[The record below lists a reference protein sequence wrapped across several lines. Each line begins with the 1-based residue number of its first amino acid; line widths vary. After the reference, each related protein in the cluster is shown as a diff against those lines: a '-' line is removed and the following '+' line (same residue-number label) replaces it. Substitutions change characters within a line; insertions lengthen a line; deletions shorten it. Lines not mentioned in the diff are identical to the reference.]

1 MKKIFIPAYST
12 KSPDKAIKKSLRLI
26 CDYRSIGLLTT
37 AQHINQL
44 DRVKKKLEKKAIKTK
59 IGGQILGCDIT
70 AAKKI
75 INDVDAYLYIGS
87 GRFHALSVAY
97 ITRKP
102 VIVANPLSD
111 FADQISSEEIM
122 ELNKARKARI
132 VLAYEANIIG
142 VLVSTKE
149 GQYNLDEALNVKEKI
164 EAAGRR
170 ALIFTG
176 SELTPDNVLPFE
188 VDAWVNTA
196 CPRIVE
202 DYFNKPVLNEGELDI
217 ILGS

>member
-1 MKKIFIPAYST
+1 
-12 KSPDKAIKKSLRLI
+12 
-26 CDYRSIGLLTT
+26 
-37 AQHINQL
+37 
-44 DRVKKKLEKKAIKTK
+44 
-59 IGGQILGCDIT
+59 
-70 AAKKI
+70 
-75 INDVDAYLYIGS
+75 
-87 GRFHALSVAY
+87 
-97 ITRKP
+97 
-102 VIVANPLSD
+102 
-111 FADQISSEEIM
+111 M